1 MQPRRQDVPYYPWPE
16 VRSNVSLAVMR
27 TVFAAATLLCAL
39 LLPIITLSNTFAH
52 FSLFFRGIAHATVTS
67 NLDAMQGIISSN
79 IGLNKVTIVS
89 TAAESDRV
97 QVVFAI
103 ALEANRNKKSMER
116 VTSKLKSKQFS
127 DSVALQLENM
137 VHKGRNTTNITVETT
152 GEFKIVVPRTG
163 PDYSTLTLGILTVA
177 LLLLV
182 FVMYQVNKRIFQSSA
197 KPLKAEA
204 ESPPPVYDASQ
215 GAIEIVFNAKAKEKR
230 KIGKFAGESGTS
242 NPLFKQKSPEVKVVF
257 DTRGSVR
264 DSTTG

>member
-1 MQPRRQDVPYYPWPE
+1 MPYYPWPE